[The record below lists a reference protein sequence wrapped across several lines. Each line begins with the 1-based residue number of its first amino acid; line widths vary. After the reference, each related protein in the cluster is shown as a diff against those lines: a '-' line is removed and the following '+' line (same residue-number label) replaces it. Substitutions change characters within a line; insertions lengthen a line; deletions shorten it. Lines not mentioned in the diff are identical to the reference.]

1 MLGLQVCSAIELGP
15 QDGFDAHWYIGYTLA
30 ERDDSHVFR
39 TDLEIPPLYPAY
51 LSALMTLDPGYERYL
66 ECLHENLPHW
76 GYEGD
81 EFKAFGAG
89 DLASC
94 RRIEHPGFALQVLL
108 AALSVVLVW
117 LAGHVASGRP
127 AVAHLAALTVVL
139 LSTRLHIFLRHTP
152 DSLVIPLFAAFQML
166 LAYLVFAGSGA
177 SRGKRTAAAVVAGL
191 FLGALTLTRP
201 PYEYLPPAL
210 AGAAWLWMLRDRA
223 RRREVAASSALL
235 LATALLVFAWPQV
248 QREREREREKSELRR
263 PTARTSLRAGWTSTR

>member
-1 MLGLQVCSAIELGP
+1 MSGSPGRARGTTAASEAAASPFHRAHLLALLPLLGLQVRSAVELGP

-30 ERDDSHVFR
+30 ERDDSRVFR

-108 AALSVVLVW
+108 AALSVVLAW

-139 LSTRLHIFLRHTP
+139 LSTRLHIFLRRTP
-152 DSLVIPLFAAFQML
+152 DSLVIPSSPLSNCSSPGWSSPGAAQ
-166 LAYLVFAGSGA
+166 VAGSEP
-177 SRGKRTAAAVVAGL
+177 
-191 FLGALTLTRP
+191 RP
-201 PYEYLPPAL
+201 RSSPAC
-210 AGAAWLWMLRDRA
+210 
-223 RRREVAASSALL
+223 SSA
-235 LATALLVFAWPQV
+235 
-248 QREREREREKSELRR
+248 R
-263 PTARTSLRAGWTSTR
+263 